1 MDDKYFADRNS
12 EEQYCSLMSHDE
24 NGELY
29 ELHVTHDEEPSSG
42 DTDRCSDHP
51 IKTNALKTDVMM
63 GHKTVLKTDNMAETI
78 EGDFYDSK
86 KHWKCIICSNPMS
99 HDENGQFLNVLH
111 VIHDEESRLGD
122 ICSSVNPITGSD
134 ICFEESS
141 QVTKK
146 GDIEENESMFKDNRV
161 CHRCSDLFPVHDE
174 DGKNKDLIIEALENR
189 DGCSE
194 NPIKQNGLKPDVMM
208 GHKCRN
214 DLKTDNVEETIEG
227 DYNDSVRT
235 NQMTETTMTDGVSFG
250 NSDDNIVTHPKTRK
264 LKRKESTKKHH
275 CDQCQKEFSFKTELT
290 NHLRT
295 HTSKCFTCHKCPKTF
310 ASKGNM
316 INHVLYFC
324 ETVIKPYK
332 CAHCKKAFK
341 LSSCLT
347 KHLLTHTKI
356 FKCDKCSRLFSHEFK
371 LKNHLETH
379 TTARLFE
386 CDKCHKRYKTK
397 WHLGTHTERVH
408 DSGHRLKSITEY
420 KCNECD
426 SVFTN
431 KKKLNRHKFT
441 HYPYQCDECNKRFAQ
456 KDALNQHLRVHAGK
470 YKCIDCES
478 SFIRKHHLKRH
489 MLVKH
494 EKHKCNECDSV
505 FTNEINLNR
514 HKFTHYPYQCDE
526 CNKRFAQKDALNQHL
541 RVHARKY
548 KCKECDRGFRREHN
562 LKRHMLM
569 KHSNYVE

>member
-29 ELHVTHDEEPSSG
+29 ELHVTRDEEPSSG
-42 DTDRCSDHP
+42 DTLIIKALEKSDRCSDHP
-51 IKTNALKTDVMM
+51 IKTNPLKTDVMI

-78 EGDFYDSK
+78 EGDYNDSK
-86 KHWKCIICSNPMS
+86 NHWKCILCSNPMS
-99 HDENGQFLNVLH
+99 HDENGQFLNEFH
-111 VIHDEESRLGD
+111 VHGEESRLGD
-122 ICSSVNPITGSD
+122 VCSSVNPITGSD
-134 ICFEESS
+134 IFFEESS

-161 CHRCSDLFPVHDE
+161 CNRCSELFPVHDE
-174 DGKNKDLIIEALENR
+174 DGQNEDLIIEALENT

-194 NPIKQNGLKPDVMM
+194 NPIKQNGLKPDVVM

-227 DYNDSVRT
+227 DYNDSERT

-264 LKRKESTKKHH
+264 LKRRESTKKHH
-275 CDQCQKEFSFKTELT
+275 CDQCQKLFSFKTELT

-295 HTSKCFTCHKCPKTF
+295 HTSKCFTCHKCPQTF
-310 ASKGNM
+310 ASKRNM

-341 LSSCLT
+341 LSSWLT

-356 FKCDKCSRLFSHEFK
+356 FKCDNCSRLFSHEFK
-371 LKNHLETH
+371 LKNHLKTH
-379 TTARLFE
+379 TT
-386 CDKCHKRYKTK
+386 
-397 WHLGTHTERVH
+397 
-408 DSGHRLKSITEY
+408 KSITEY

-456 KDALNQHLRVHAGK
+456 KDALNQHLTVHAAK

-478 SFIRKHHLKRH
+478 SFSRKHNLNRH

-494 EKHKCNECDSV
+494 KKHKCNECDSV

-514 HKFTHYPYQCDE
+514 HKLTHYPFKCNECDSAFTNKINLKRHVFTHYPYQCDE
-526 CNKRFAQKDALNQHL
+526 CNKRFAQKDALTQHL

-548 KCKECDRGFRREHN
+548 KCNECDRAYCHKHHLN
-562 LKRHMLM
+562 RHML
-569 KHSNYVE
+569 KHNKH